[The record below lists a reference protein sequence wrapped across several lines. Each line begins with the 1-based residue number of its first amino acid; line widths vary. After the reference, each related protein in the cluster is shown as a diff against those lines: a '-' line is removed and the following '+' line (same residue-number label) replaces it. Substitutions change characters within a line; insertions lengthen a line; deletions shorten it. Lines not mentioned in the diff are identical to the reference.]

1 MAITL
6 NIPSALR
13 SFTDGRTAV
22 EVNGATVGEA
32 LSDFVEKYPDIRA
45 HLLADDGGLRSF
57 INIYAGERNIK
68 RSGGLDTPVRDGDSV
83 TLVPAIAGGREV
95 AE

>member
-13 SFTDGRTAV
+13 SFTDNRTAV
-22 EVNGATVGEA
+22 EVSGATVGEA
-32 LSDFVEKYPDIRA
+32 LGDFVGQYPDIRA
-45 HLLADDGGLRSF
+45 HLFADDGGLRAF
-57 INIYAGERNIK
+57 INIYVGERNIK
-68 RSGGLDTPVRDGDSV
+68 QSGGLDTPVRDGDSLI
-83 TLVPAIAGGREV
+83 LVPAIAGGRGA